1 MKRRVGEEERRIKD
15 DKEEDEAWELTSFP
29 NEWYSDYHSS
39 SLFRSAGF
47 NSLLRAA
54 LHE

>member
-15 DKEEDEAWELTSFP
+15 DKEEEVPSELTSFP
-29 NEWYSDYHSS
+29 NEWYSDYCSS
-39 SLFRSAGF
+39 SLFRSPGF

-54 LHE
+54 FHE